1 MVDDRDFVFRYWP
14 EQASTEDMCS
24 SEAFVSTDNDNH
36 QHLFG
41 TSLHH
46 ASMRIPHHQQD
57 RLIVSNPNYSPES
70 PNAVF
75 FQMPTP
81 PQLST
86 LPGPGIPPS
95 TPAPHHH
102 YRQGSPAST
111 HSNSSQSKQ
120 RSSARS
126 TDGGDEFEAVGDEAQ
141 AAIKR
146 QRNTMAARKYRQKRL
161 DRIADLERALS
172 DMACERDELKLKLAR
187 REAEVEALREVL
199 GRR

>member
-1 MVDDRDFVFRYWP
+1 MR
-14 EQASTEDMCS
+14 SLII
-24 SEAFVSTDNDNH
+24 EAFISTPNDNH
-36 QHLFG
+36 HLFN
-41 TSLHH
+41 TNLHPCPN
-46 ASMRIPHHQQD
+46 IPMPQRQQD
-57 RLIVSNPNYSPES
+57 RLGAPDHSYSPES
-70 PNAVF
+70 PNAAF
-75 FQMPTP
+75 YQMP
-81 PQLST
+81 T

-95 TPAPHHH
+95 KPASHHH
-102 YRQGSPAST
+102 YRQASPAST
-111 HSNSSQSKQ
+111 HSSRSHSKQ

-126 TDGGDEFEAVGDEAQ
+126 TDGDELEAGSDEAQ

-172 DMACERDELKLKLAR
+172 DIACERDELKPRLAR